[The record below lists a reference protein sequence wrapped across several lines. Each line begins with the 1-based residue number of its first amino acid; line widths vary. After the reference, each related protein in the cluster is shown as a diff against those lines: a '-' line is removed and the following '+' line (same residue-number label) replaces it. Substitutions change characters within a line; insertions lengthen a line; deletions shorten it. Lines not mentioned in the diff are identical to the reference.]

1 MSQTLNPQQHAAQ
14 LASVFEQKYGRKP
27 AFAAAAPGR
36 VNLIGEHTDYNDG
49 FVLPMAIERHT
60 VILAAPRE
68 DRVVQLATTAEA
80 LDDAR
85 FTLENKLEPGEPS
98 WANYPKGVIAGFVA
112 RGANVGGFDALLA
125 STVPSGGGLSS
136 SASLEVSTA
145 TLLEQL
151 TQHTLPPV
159 DKALL
164 AQQAEHDF
172 AHVPC
177 GIMDQFISAMGRA
190 GHALLI
196 DCRSYETRA
205 VPLADPDVSVLIIN
219 SNVKHA
225 LVDGE
230 YRRRREQCEKAAA
243 VLGVKALRDA
253 TLATLDAKKNDMDE
267 TTFKRARHVI
277 TENDR
282 TVAAADAMQAG
293 QWNAM
298 GRLMLESHA
307 SMAADYE
314 ITVKEIDLLVDLAKQ
329 HIPAGDVYG
338 SRMTGGGFGGCTVT
352 LVKTAAVD
360 KVRNVILENY
370 RTQTGID
377 AVAFATRP
385 AAGAD
390 VIKL

>member
-1 MSQTLNPQQHAAQ
+1 MHSLPPPLGLNP
-14 LASVFEQKYGRKP
+14 
-27 AFAAAAPGR
+27 
-36 VNLIGEHTDYNDG
+36 
-49 FVLPMAIERHT
+49 
-60 VILAAPRE
+60 
-68 DRVVQLATTAEA
+68 
-80 LDDAR
+80 
-85 FTLENKLEPGEPS
+85 
-98 WANYPKGVIAGFVA
+98 ANYPKGVIAGFVA